1 MSREDVAEE
10 IRKQL
15 AEGIEV
21 TGDDFAGWE
30 CATCETLIPFSE
42 VLHDRDAVVVWDI
55 EEADPGDPPTGY
67 WHRYYFCSEECRREA
82 KHAPNEVMAGAESD
96 VIEERGVPVI
106 AEAGDVL
113 DAEPGGVRE

>member
-10 IRKQL
+10 IRKRL

-30 CATCETLIPFSE
+30 CAVCDELIPFAE

-55 EEADPGDPPTGY
+55 EEADPGEPPTGY
-67 WHRYYFCSEECRREA
+67 WHRFYFCSEECK
-82 KHAPNEVMAGAESD
+82 KHAKRNFDTALDGAESD
-96 VIEERGVPVI
+96 WIEEQGKPVI

-113 DAEPGGVRE
+113 DAEGGSRR